1 MSHYLSC
8 KIADFLVQQQQ
19 ISEGEWAICQ
29 YGYDTLI
36 YTMEQT
42 VLLLLIGICLHQIP
56 GTLLYI
62 AAYFLIRRYTGG
74 YHASTRLSCTALTL
88 LTYLLS
94 IELGNALTK
103 FPHFYIVIG
112 ILQIIY
118 YVLIYHYAPVEH
130 PDKPLTDNQIRRNRK
145 NAFIL
150 SILFTIVILLCSLH
164 SINAASTLTCSLMSI
179 AVLTIHRGHSSLS

>member
-19 ISEGEWAICQ
+19 ISKREWEICQ

-74 YHASTRLSCTALTL
+74 YHASTRLM
-88 LTYLLS
+88 
-94 IELGNALTK
+94 
-103 FPHFYIVIG
+103 V
-112 ILQIIY
+112 LQQHQL
-118 YVLIYHYAPVEH
+118 V
-130 PDKPLTDNQIRRNRK
+130 
-145 NAFIL
+145 
-150 SILFTIVILLCSLH
+150 
-164 SINAASTLTCSLMSI
+164 
-179 AVLTIHRGHSSLS
+179 

>member
-19 ISEGEWAICQ
+19 ISKWEWEICQ

-74 YHASTRLSCTALTL
+74 YHASTRLS
-88 LTYLLS
+88 
-94 IELGNALTK
+94 
-103 FPHFYIVIG
+103 
-112 ILQIIY
+112 
-118 YVLIYHYAPVEH
+118 
-130 PDKPLTDNQIRRNRK
+130 
-145 NAFIL
+145 
-150 SILFTIVILLCSLH
+150 
-164 SINAASTLTCSLMSI
+164 
-179 AVLTIHRGHSSLS
+179 IHATN